1 MNEYER
7 KLEASLKGNNEIMK
21 CIPGD
26 GQVEGGWIDRW
37 LGSFFRSGI

>member
-7 KLEASLKGNNEIMK
+7 KLEESLKATNIRM

-37 LGSFFRSGI
+37 LNSFFQSGL